1 MGKMGRLRAG
11 KRAIHPRSLHWQPS
25 RSQPRARLGPG
36 FPSVTLTG
44 SQALPAC
51 IGSHGFLS
59 FTHGRVLPMVTRA
72 CSCTA
77 AATPRV
83 ESSAWEGPEPTG
95 AAICCL
101 PCTLEP
107 PAPCVPGEGR
117 RGGGTPSE
125 SGRCS
130 GRSRAH
136 PRPAA
141 PPSHGR
147 ARPPAHLWMFQ
158 GFTLLLLF
166 RPSLLQPRVVPYL
179 SSSFVTLIL

>member
-1 MGKMGRLRAG
+1 MGKTRQLRAG
-11 KRAIHPRSLHWQPS
+11 KRAIRLQSLHWQPS
-25 RSQPRARLGPG
+25 RSQLRARLGPG
-36 FPSVTLTG
+36 FPSVTVTG

-72 CSCTA
+72 CSCAT
-77 AATPRV
+77 ATPRV
-83 ESSAWEGPEPTG
+83 ESSAWEGPEATG
-95 AAICCL
+95 AAICCF

-117 RGGGTPSE
+117 GGRGTPSE

-136 PRPAA
+136 PRLAA
-141 PPSHGR
+141 PPSHG
-147 ARPPAHLWMFQ
+147 PAP
-158 GFTLLLLF
+158 GG
-166 RPSLLQPRVVPYL
+166 RCPGRCQPREGPGHPL
-179 SSSFVTLIL
+179 TCG